1 MATGVICGKWKG
13 EEGGAGQS
21 GAGNLLDFTVSLEF
35 SLFIFI
41 FYFFRAA
48 PAAYGSSQAR
58 G

>member
-48 PAAYGSSQAR
+48 PTAYGSSP